1 MNQLQASNQ
10 LPVSAPALPEK
21 PPYMNFNAGELTCK
35 TDIEGLAFDFNYG
48 ARIKVPAGSWRV
60 KIIDKDACLTL
71 YDAPA
76 SDVLVTSTKKFFINF
91 RLEVY
96 RDNKLMLSH
105 DYNAARKK
113 VLIKFPVGTLG
124 DIIAWFPYAQEFK
137 YKHGCEVYCAMAPE
151 IAELFKPAYPDLHF
165 IGPEER
171 PGEIYASY
179 YMGIFFP
186 CDDRIHQPVDWRV
199 VGLQRTIPYLLG
211 LKPEEVRPQIVPPDT
226 TRIIPEPY
234 VCIAAQATTQAKY
247 WNNPTGWLNTIK
259 HLKEKGYR
267 VLCIDKEICHG
278 SGSRWN
284 TIPYGAE
291 DFTGALPLTQRA
303 SLLYHA
309 DFFVG
314 LSSGLSW
321 LAWGIGKPVVLI
333 SGFSLPNMEFYTP
346 YRVINYHTCNGCFS
360 DSSLEFVHHDFAWC
374 PRHQN
379 TDRQFECTRLITSGQ
394 VNAMIDRLMVD
405 YQLTPQLRRSSNYGK
420 QQEKK
425 QAHRPADPFH
435 SDGGRKRV

>member
-226 TRIIPEPY
+226 TRLIPEPY

-291 DFTGALPLTQRA
+291 DFTGPLPLTQRA
-303 SLLYHA
+303 SLLHHA

-425 QAHRPADPFH
+425 QAHHPADPFH

>member
-1 MNQLQASNQ
+1 MHQLQASNQ
-10 LPVSAPALPEK
+10 LPVSTPALPEK
-21 PPYMNFNAGELTCK
+21 PPYMNFTAGELTCK

-48 ARIKVPAGSWRV
+48 ARIKVPAGNWRV

-105 DYNAARKK
+105 DYNAARKR

-186 CDDRIHQPVDWRV
+186 CDDRIHQPVDWRI

-226 TRIIPEPY
+226 TRLIPEPY

-259 HLKEKGYR
+259 HLKDKGYR

-379 TDRQFECTRLITSGQ
+379 TDKQFECTRLITSGQ

-405 YQLTPQLRRSSNYGK
+405 YQLSPQLRRS
-420 QQEKK
+420 
-425 QAHRPADPFH
+425 F
-435 SDGGRKRV
+435 

>member
-1 MNQLQASNQ
+1 MDQQQPETQAS
-10 LPVSAPALPEK
+10 APDQPEPTQK
-21 PPYMNFNAGELTCK
+21 SYMVFTPGELTCK

-48 ARIKVPAGSWRV
+48 ARVKVPAGNWRV

-71 YDAPA
+71 YDAQA
-76 SDVLVTSTKKFFINF
+76 SGALISSTKKYYINF
-91 RLEVY
+91 RLEIY
-96 RDNKLMLSH
+96 LDNKLIFSH
-105 DYNAARKK
+105 DYDASRKK
-113 VLIKFPVGTLG
+113 ILIKFPVGTLG

-137 YKHGCEVYCAMAPE
+137 YKHDCEVYCAMAPE
-151 IAELFKPAYPDLHF
+151 LAELFKSAYPELHF

-171 PGEIYASY
+171 PDEIYASY

-186 CDDRIHQPVDWRV
+186 CDDRIHQPVDWRT
-199 VGLQRTIPYLLG
+199 VGLQQTIAYLLG
-211 LKPEEVRPQIVPPDT
+211 LKPAEVRPQIIPQQTD
-226 TRIIPEPY
+226 RIIKEPY

-247 WNNPTGWLNTIK
+247 WNNPTGWLSTIK

-267 VLCIDKEICHG
+267 VLCIDKDICHG

-291 DFTGALPLTQRA
+291 DFTGPLPLTQRA

-321 LAWGIGKPVVLI
+321 LSWGVGTPVVLI

-346 YRVINYHTCNGCFS
+346 YRVINYHACNGCFS
-360 DSSLEFVHHDFAWC
+360 DSSLEFVHHDFSWC
-374 PRHQN
+374 PRHKN
-379 TDRQFECTRLITSGQ
+379 TDRQFECTRLITAGQ
-394 VNAMIDRLMVD
+394 VNAVIDRLMAD
-405 YQLTPQLRRSSNYGK
+405 HQLHPQLRRS
-420 QQEKK
+420 
-425 QAHRPADPFH
+425 
-435 SDGGRKRV
+435 

>member
-1 MNQLQASNQ
+1 MDQQQ
-10 LPVSAPALPEK
+10 PETQVSAPAQSAPTNK
-21 PPYMNFNAGELTCK
+21 SYMVFNPGELTCK

-48 ARIKVPAGSWRV
+48 ARVKVPAGNWRV

-71 YDAPA
+71 YDAQA
-76 SDVLVTSTKKFFINF
+76 SDVLISSTKKYYINF

-96 RDNKLMLSH
+96 LDSKLILSH
-105 DYNAARKK
+105 DYDASRKK
-113 VLIKFPVGTLG
+113 ILIKFPVGTLG
-124 DIIAWFPYAQEFK
+124 DIIAWFPYAQKFK
-137 YKHGCEVYCAMAPE
+137 YMHDCEVFCAMAPE
-151 IAELFKPAYPDLHF
+151 LAELFKPAYTDLHF

-171 PGEIYASY
+171 PDEIYASY

-186 CDDRIHQPVDWRV
+186 CDDRIHQPVDWRT
-199 VGLQRTIPYLLG
+199 VGLQQTISYLLG
-211 LKPEEVRPQIVPPDT
+211 LKPAEVRPQIIPQQT
-226 TRIIPEPY
+226 TRIIKEPY

-267 VLCIDKEICHG
+267 VLCIDKDICHG

-291 DFTGALPLTQRA
+291 DFTGPLPLTQRA

-321 LAWGIGKPVVLI
+321 LAWGVDKPVVLI
-333 SGFSLPNMEFYTP
+333 SGFSLPNMEFNTP
-346 YRVINYHTCNGCFS
+346 YRVINYHACNGCFS
-360 DSSLEFVHHDFAWC
+360 DSSLEFVHHDFSWC
-374 PRHQN
+374 PRHKN
-379 TDRQFECTRLITSGQ
+379 TDRQFECTRLITAGQ
-394 VNAMIDRLMVD
+394 VNAVIDQLMAD
-405 YQLTPQLRRSSNYGK
+405 HQLYPQSRRN
-420 QQEKK
+420 
-425 QAHRPADPFH
+425 
-435 SDGGRKRV
+435 

>member
-10 LPVSAPALPEK
+10 LPVSTPDLPEK
-21 PPYMNFNAGELTCK
+21 PPYMNFTAGELTCK

-48 ARIKVPAGSWRV
+48 ARIKVPAGNWRV

-96 RDNKLMLSH
+96 LDNKLILSH

-124 DIIAWFPYAQEFK
+124 DIIAWFPYAQEFQ

-186 CDDRIHQPVDWRV
+186 CDDRIHQPVDWRI

-226 TRIIPEPY
+226 TRLIPEPY

-379 TDRQFECTRLITSGQ
+379 TDKQFECTRLITSGQ

-405 YQLTPQLRRSSNYGK
+405 YQLSPQLRRS
-420 QQEKK
+420 
-425 QAHRPADPFH
+425 F
-435 SDGGRKRV
+435 

>member
-10 LPVSAPALPEK
+10 LPVSTPALPEK
-21 PPYMNFNAGELTCK
+21 PPYMNFTAGELTCK

-48 ARIKVPAGSWRV
+48 ARIKVPAGNWRV

-105 DYNAARKK
+105 DYNAARKR

-186 CDDRIHQPVDWRV
+186 CDDRIHQPVDWRI

-226 TRIIPEPY
+226 TRLIPEPY

-259 HLKEKGYR
+259 HLKDKGYR

-379 TDRQFECTRLITSGQ
+379 TDKQFECTRLITSGQ

-405 YQLTPQLRRSSNYGK
+405 YQLSPQLRRS
-420 QQEKK
+420 
-425 QAHRPADPFH
+425 F
-435 SDGGRKRV
+435 